1 MNHEMRRLVDRQA
14 IEDLMVDY
22 CAAIDRRE
30 FDELDAIFTPDAWID
45 YTCFGGPKGHYPEI
59 KAFLQDTM
67 PGFPH
72 YYHMIANTQVRFG
85 LDDNRAKA
93 RTTCHNPMVI
103 PLPDGGEQ
111 TAFFGLWYVDELT
124 RTASGWRLSQRVEE
138 PCYVHNLP
146 AHMASI
152 VNRD

>member
-1 MNHEMRRLVDRQA
+1 MRRLADRLA
-14 IEDLMVDY
+14 IQDLMVDY
-22 CAAIDRRE
+22 CAAIDRKE
-30 FDELDAIFTPDAWID
+30 FDELDEIFTPDAWID

-59 KAFLQDTM
+59 KEFLQKSL
-67 PGFPH
+67 PNFPH

-93 RTTCHNPMVI
+93 RTICHNPMVI
-103 PLPDGGEQ
+103 PLPEGGEQ

-124 RTASGWRLSQRVEE
+124 RTPAGWRLSQRLEE
-138 PCYVHNLP
+138 PCYIHNLP

-152 VNRD
+152 AKSD